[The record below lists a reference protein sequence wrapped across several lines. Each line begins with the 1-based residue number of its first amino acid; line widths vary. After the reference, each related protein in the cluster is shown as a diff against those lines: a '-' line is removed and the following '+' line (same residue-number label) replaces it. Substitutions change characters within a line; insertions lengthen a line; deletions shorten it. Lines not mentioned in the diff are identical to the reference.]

1 MSPRTRGS
9 ESSQAHR
16 DGKRG
21 AGVGLAEGLGAPGA
35 DGDPVSGSRE
45 RRVWGRL
52 AVTTGPQC
60 EGPEHL
66 PAARLE
72 TVRMAYLCH
81 VHFYCNKKK
90 KKQQK
95 RKKFDR
101 APAGDTGRVVA
112 PWNSLEC
119 AVLLISF
126 YFSQTAN
133 QGCFRGGGQ
142 GGEVKSCFLGNL
154 CPEPKNVSVELI
166 CYKRNFATFFE
177 GRSSQCS

>member
-1 MSPRTRGS
+1 MSPRTRGT

-21 AGVGLAEGLGAPGA
+21 GGVGLAEGLGAPGA
-35 DGDPVSGSRE
+35 DGDRVSGSRE

-66 PAARLE
+66 PAAHLE

-81 VHFYCNKKK
+81 VHFYRNKKK
-90 KKQQK
+90 KNGKNL
-95 RKKFDR
+95 
-101 APAGDTGRVVA
+101 TGLPLVTQGGVVA

-166 CYKRNFATFFE
+166 CYKCNFATFFE

>member
-1 MSPRTRGS
+1 MSPRTRGT

-21 AGVGLAEGLGAPGA
+21 GGVGLAEGLGAPGA
-35 DGDPVSGSRE
+35 DGDRVSGSRE

-66 PAARLE
+66 PAAHLE

-81 VHFYCNKKK
+81 VHFYRNKKK
-90 KKQQK
+90 KKK

-101 APAGDTGRVVA
+101 APTGDTGR
-112 PWNSLEC
+112 
-119 AVLLISF
+119 
-126 YFSQTAN
+126 
-133 QGCFRGGGQ
+133 GRGT
-142 GGEVKSCFLGNL
+142 
-154 CPEPKNVSVELI
+154 VELSGM
-166 CYKRNFATFFE
+166 CRLTHLVLFQPNCEPGMFP
-177 GRSSQCS
+177 GRRTGWRGEILFSG